1 MIGLTIG
8 TGEWKVVAERAAAQM
23 QAMTGIE
30 CRVIDRVPNTLS
42 HPSWWKMSLLDTRPT
57 LNPIQVLIFDAD
69 IWCCKRWNPQDFVG
83 RGLAMVAEL
92 DNPAV
97 ERERQL
103 YGIPQGKYYN
113 AGLIICDSRCRE
125 LFAQTMKLHPRYG
138 NWLEQTGLN
147 RTILDLK
154 QPITELPM
162 TYNHLVDINHD
173 AATLKALHSVNLHFA
188 GRKTVQQL
196 HAVYD
201 QLQGA
206 TA

>member
-8 TGEWKVVAERAAAQM
+8 TGEWKGVAERAAAQM

-30 CRVIDRVPNTLS
+30 CFVIDQVDKRLV
-42 HPSWWKMSLLDTRPT
+42 HPSWHK
-57 LNPIQVLIFDAD
+57 LNLIGGYPGNTYLIFDAD
-69 IWCCKRWNPQDFVG
+69 IWCCKRWNPQDFEF

-92 DNPAV
+92 DNPTV
-97 ERERQL
+97 FRERQL

-154 QPITELPM
+154 QPITELPL

-201 QLQGA
+201 QLQGT

>member
-8 TGEWKVVAERAAAQM
+8 TGEWKGVAERAAAQM
-23 QAMTGIE
+23 QAMTDIE
-30 CRVIDRVPNTLS
+30 CFVIDKVDKGLV
-42 HPSWWKMSLLDTRPT
+42 HPSWHKLNLLRDYPNEA
-57 LNPIQVLIFDAD
+57 LLIFDAD
-69 IWCCKRWNPQDFVG
+69 IWCCKGWRPIDFFD
-83 RGLAMVAEL
+83 RGLAMVAEM
-92 DNPAV
+92 DTAPV
-97 ERERQL
+97 FKERQL

-113 AGLIICDSRCRE
+113 GGLIICDSGCRE

-138 NWLEQTGLN
+138 TWLEQTGLN

-154 QPITELPM
+154 QPIMELPT
-162 TYNHLVDINHD
+162 TYNHLVDITHD

-201 QLQGA
+201 QLQGT